1 MKKKTGLAAP
11 IHKLIDDMVLVEGG
25 TFLMGSD
32 YYYYYDD
39 DDDYD
44 YDYPIHA
51 VTLDTYHIAKY
62 PITQAQWV
70 AVMGNNPS
78 RFKGDDLPVE
88 QVSWDDIQEFLQRL
102 NQLTA
107 PHYIFSLPT
116 EAQWEYAARGGNRS
130 KGFDYAG
137 SDDVDEVA
145 WYYRN
150 SGQTNPVGQKKP
162 NELGL
167 YDMSGNVW
175 EWCNDWYDKAYY
187 RNSPS
192 RNPVNTTPATY
203 RVLRGGS
210 WGGYPLHCRVA
221 NRFSITP
228 TGRNDGY
235 GFRIAL

>member
-1 MKKKTGLAAP
+1 MKKEEGLAAP
-11 IHKLIDDMVLVEGG
+11 IQKLIDDMVLVEGG

-39 DDDYD
+39 DDD

-88 QVSWDDIQEFLQRL
+88 KVSCDDVQVFLQKL

-116 EAQWEYAARGGNRS
+116 EAQWEYAARGGKHS
-130 KGFDYAG
+130 KGYQYAG
-137 SDDVDEVA
+137 SNNIDEVA
-145 WYYRN
+145 WYGDN
-150 SGQTNPVGQKKP
+150 SGSKTQPVGQKNA

-210 WGGYPLHCRVA
+210 WGNLPQFCRVA
-221 NRFSITP
+221 YRNNFTP
-228 TGRNDGY
+228 TNRTGYY